1 MRSCGVKRKSLRKT
15 RERNMPISPR
25 DYPMTLEEI
34 AEAMNSNKK
43 AVAMVIATALRK
55 IRRRD
60 GSLVQFRQLVELRRK
75 CANRESYLRSEEH
88 TSELQSLRHLV

>member
-1 MRSCGVKRKSLRKT
+1 MDRRAA
-15 RERNMPISPR
+15 ISPR

-34 AEAMNSNKK
+34 AEELNSNKK
-43 AVAMVIATALRK
+43 AVAMMIRNALRK

-75 CANRESYLRSEEH
+75 CANRESYL
-88 TSELQSLRHLV
+88 